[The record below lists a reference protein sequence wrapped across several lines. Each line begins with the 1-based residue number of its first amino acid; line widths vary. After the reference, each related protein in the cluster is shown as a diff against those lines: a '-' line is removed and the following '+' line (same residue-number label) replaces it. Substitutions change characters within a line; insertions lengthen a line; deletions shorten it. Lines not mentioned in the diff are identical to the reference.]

1 MKCAVVLVLTTT
13 AALVSSINAMALPAT
28 FTLPLELP
36 VPIPTQY
43 LPGSAGYAEQADV
56 DIRSNSQSDEPV
68 EYVDAKSLPKA
79 YQLD

>member
-1 MKCAVVLVLTTT
+1 MKCAIFLALST
-13 AALVSSINAMALPAT
+13 AAMVSSINAIALPAT

-43 LPGSAGYAEQADV
+43 LPGSAGYEEQATV
-56 DIRSNSQSDEPV
+56 DSRSNSQSDEPV